1 MATRPA
7 VRPRTTAPREPGTA
21 ATAAGV
27 RSTVRV
33 EAAAN
38 DERTKSGFSIY
49 GDPLFGMA
57 IASAILFAVL
67 AALVA
72 MS

>member
-1 MATRPA
+1 MSTRSSRKSHPA
-7 VRPRTTAPREPGTA
+7 VPREVPA
-21 ATAAGV
+21 AV
-27 RSTVRV
+27 RSTVRT
-33 EAAAN
+33 EAAVN
-38 DERTKSGFSIY
+38 DAEPTRTFSVY

-57 IASAILFAVL
+57 IASVILLAVL

>member
-1 MATRPA
+1 MSTRSA
-7 VRPRTTAPREPGTA
+7 RKLHSAAAREKHASVPGA
-21 ATAAGV
+21 V

-33 EAAAN
+33 ETAAN
-38 DERTKSGFSIY
+38 DDKPTEGFSFY

-57 IASAILFAVL
+57 IASVILFAVL

-72 MS
+72 IG